1 MSKTSDLFQNT
12 DKVVGVRDE
21 AAPSALIVTIATPD
35 GTILAT
41 ITAGAKEF
49 STGSVG
55 FFAGEKMTNPKS
67 GKRYQVGMNVTLI
80 GSKPA

>member
-1 MSKTSDLFQNT
+1 MSKASDLLNET
-12 DKVVGVRDE
+12 KKEGGVRDE
-21 AAPSALIVTIATPD
+21 AAPACLIVTIAAPNGD
-35 GTILAT
+35 VLAT

-67 GKRYQVGMNVTLI
+67 GKRYQVSLNVTLI